1 MRSNTSI
8 RLGFLF
14 VVLAT
19 ASVLSTAC
27 EKDTLVHDRPNFY
40 SGTITDSATGI
51 AIESAS
57 VGTDTIGVGPYLSD
71 SGGHYR
77 GLTYSSRITIYV
89 QKTGYQTQSRS
100 LYFTKDLTGVD
111 FKLVQ

>member
-1 MRSNTSI
+1 MKSNNSI

-19 ASVLSTAC
+19 AGVLSTAC
-27 EKDTLVHDRPNFY
+27 EDETLGDKPNFY
-40 SGTITDSATGI
+40 SGTITDSATGT